1 MAAILRDLALL
12 VPASRDDGRRIFLL
26 GAFLFYAVEQLLRYR
41 KHLAFRQGIPPAFRG
56 KVTPEKYTETVD
68 YNKSKN
74 QFGALSDAYSLFL
87 LLVQVHYLWPL
98 CWDSALAYAP
108 EDTAWF
114 SAATVLRP
122 TLFVV
127 LDMLISTCLTEP
139 MTLYATFIVEEKFVK
154 HTAATYISD
163 KLKGLALNLVIT
175 LVMMIGLTRIT
186 EWAGPGAWVYLW
198 AFISAFVFVLNV
210 AYPVYIAPLFNTFTP
225 LEEGTE
231 LRGAIDALVEKSGI
245 DCRQCF
251 MVDGSRQS
259 AHSNAYVAG
268 MCGSRRIVIYDTL
281 VKDFDSDLE
290 RVSAVI
296 GHEIGHAKMNHN
308 WALLGATMLQFG
320 IMFGTFG
327 HFQGNAA
334 IVTSFGFRGGAS
346 TFLELN
352 CFMAVFQSTVFPLCT
367 VAMNAMVRQLEF
379 AADRYSVELG
389 FDIRPALFDLSKS
402 NLGDL
407 NPDSWHSAYHHNH
420 PPLLERL
427 NAVSDLLGPMPE
439 VTSVTKKDE

>member
-1 MAAILRDLALL
+1 MLT
-12 VPASRDDGRRIFLL
+12 PKSPNDGKQIFLL
-26 GAFLFYAVEQLLRYR
+26 GAFLFYCVEQLLRYR
-41 KHLAFRQGIPPAFRG
+41 KHLAFAEGIPAAFQG
-56 KVTPEKYTETVD
+56 KITPEKYTETVS
-68 YNKSKN
+68 YNKFKN
-74 QFGALSDAYSLFL
+74 TFGAISDAYSFVL
-87 LLVQVHYLWPL
+87 LLVQVEYLWPL
-98 CWDSALAYAP
+98 CWEMASMYAG

-114 SAATVLRP
+114 SAETVLRP
-122 TLFVV
+122 ALFITLDLAV
-127 LDMLISTCLTEP
+127 STCLTEP
-139 MTLYATFIVEEKFVK
+139 VTLYSTFIVEKKFVK
-154 HTAATYISD
+154 HTASTYVSD
-163 KLKGLALNLVIT
+163 KLKGLVLNLIIT
-175 LVMMIGLTRIT
+175 LIMMIGLTKIT
-186 EWAGPGAWVYLW
+186 DWAGPGAWVYLW
-198 AFISAFVFVLNV
+198 GFISAMVFVLNV

-231 LRGAIDALVEKSGI
+231 LKASIDALVEKSGI

-281 VKDFDSDLE
+281 VKDFDSDLD
-290 RVSAVI
+290 RVSAVV

-308 WALLGATMLQFG
+308 WALLGATMVQFG
-320 IMFGTFG
+320 VMFGTFG
-327 HFQGNAA
+327 HFQGNKE
-334 IVTSFGFRGGAS
+334 ITRSFGFQNAC

-352 CFMAVFQSTVFPLCT
+352 CFMAVFQSTVFPLCS

-379 AADRYSVELG
+379 AADRYSVDLG

-427 NAVSDLLGPMPE
+427 NAVSELLGPMPE
-439 VTSVTKKDE
+439 VKSVSSKED